1 MTVRAWRDED
11 TTQAQQW
18 WAVYQQ
24 THDLTARRGQTA
36 GIDPVQGRVW
46 FGDSAQAIAT
56 QVATE
61 GVSTP
66 LYFVRVGSDYYLRK
80 GGRQ

>member
-1 MTVRAWRDED
+1 MAVHAWRDEE
-11 TTQAQQW
+11 TTRAQQW

-36 GIDPVQGRVW
+36 GIDPVQGQVW
-46 FGDSAQAIAT
+46 FGNSAKAIAA
-56 QVATE
+56 QLAAE
-61 GVSTP
+61 GIAVP
-66 LYFVRVGSDYYLRK
+66 LYFVRVGNDYYLRK